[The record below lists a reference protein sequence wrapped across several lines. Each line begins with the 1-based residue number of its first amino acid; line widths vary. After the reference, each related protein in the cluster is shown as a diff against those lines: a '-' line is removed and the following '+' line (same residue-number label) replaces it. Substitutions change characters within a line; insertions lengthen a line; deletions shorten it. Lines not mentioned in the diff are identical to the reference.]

1 MSNSLSNVYI
11 NFGDSTVTAHKLLS
25 HQTTAEHLVGLPISW
40 CGGYRMID
48 LSSLDAKEV
57 IREDDFSEYDKGMEF
72 FFLQLVRLNE
82 TIFIADQI
90 VKAPLHFVEPNKKV
104 FFNVVLRNFF
114 DAGLLIITR
123 LATDQGKDLY
133 TLTHFKNR
141 VRELVR
147 PEYVGAF
154 TEKLK
159 RNKFDTRTAALLE
172 RARNLRD
179 ERVGHTIRDVALGEA
194 DGAHLDFSEL
204 KSLRDAL
211 NLLLKALSFNAD
223 HMMLPIPYDPRVQHP
238 KRNNYKTDI
247 EELLDYIISNSVL
260 LNAPERNPALWEQ
273 CRTGFAENDVELINR
288 YRKKYGL
295 SSV

>member
-1 MSNSLSNVYI
+1 
-11 NFGDSTVTAHKLLS
+11 
-25 HQTTAEHLVGLPISW
+25 
-40 CGGYRMID
+40 MID
-48 LSSLDAKEV
+48 LSSLDATEV
-57 IREDDFSEYDKGMEF
+57 IREDAFFEYDKGMEF

-90 VKAPLHFVEPNKKV
+90 VRAPLHFFVEPNKRV

-123 LATDQGKDLY
+123 LATDQGSDLY
-133 TLTHFKNR
+133 TITHFKNR
-141 VRELVR
+141 VRELVK
-147 PEYVGAF
+147 PEYVIAF

-159 RNKFDTRTAALLE
+159 KNKFDARTAALLE

-194 DGAHLDFSEL
+194 EGAHLDFSEL

-211 NLLLKALSFNAD
+211 NSLLKALSFNAD
-223 HMMLPIPYDPRVQHP
+223 HMMLPIPYDPRVQRP
-238 KRNNYKTDI
+238 KSNNYKTDI
-247 EELLDYIISNSVL
+247 EELLDYLILNSVL
-260 LNAPERNPALWEQ
+260 LNAPERNPVLWEQ
-273 CRTGFAENDVELINR
+273 CRTGFAENDIELINR